1 MRDAQDCCLR
11 IIAFRIERM
20 KKSPLAIILLIVF
33 IDLIGFGMV
42 IPILPLYA
50 QSFAASEWQ
59 IGLLLGSY
67 SFMQFLASPILGGI
81 SDRFGRKP
89 VLLGSLLGSAAGYIL
104 MANAHS
110 LAMLFLARI
119 IAGISGASVAT
130 ASAYIADITPP
141 ENRSRRIGLIGAAFG
156 VGFVFGPALG
166 GFLSL
171 ISPVAPFWFA
181 AAVALANGLAVI
193 ALLPEPKQHA
203 DRLQSLKGAG
213 EIWSGSFGRW
223 LAFLVATYFVAIAG
237 FAIVT
242 MIYPQ
247 VSNRRF
253 NLTQSQISW
262 IFVVLGLV
270 GALIQG
276 GAIGR
281 LTKRFGDYR
290 LAVVGLAVM
299 AASLALMPLATTI
312 PLFLL
317 FTIGLAIGNSL
328 SQPTINAMASK
339 AAHAGVQGRV
349 LGTLQ
354 SAGSLGRVCGPAVGG
369 FLLASDHTR
378 PPIEYGNT
386 PFLMGALVMAFAFVV
401 SLALRGAEPAQTEPA
416 INVGQSYRRD

>member
-1 MRDAQDCCLR
+1 
-11 IIAFRIERM
+11 M
-20 KKSPLAIILLIVF
+20 KKSSLVIILLVVF
-33 IDLIGFGMV
+33 IDLIGFGMI

-50 QSFAASEWQ
+50 QGFAASEWQ

-67 SFMQFLASPILGGI
+67 SFMQFLASPVLGGI

-89 VLLGSLLGSAAGYIL
+89 VLLCSLLGSAIGYIL

-110 LAMLFLARI
+110 LFMLFAARI
-119 IAGISGASVAT
+119 IDGISGASVAT

-156 VGFVFGPALG
+156 IGFVLGPAIG
-166 GFLSL
+166 GLLSL

-181 AAVALANGLAVI
+181 AAIALANGAAVI
-193 ALLPEPKQHA
+193 AFLPEPKEHV
-203 DRLQSLKGAG
+203 DRLKNLENAR
-213 EIWSGSFGRW
+213 EVWSGSFGRW
-223 LAFLVATYFVAIAG
+223 LAVLVLTYFIAIAG

-242 MIYPQ
+242 MIFPQ
-247 VSNRRF
+247 VCNRRF
-253 NLTQSQISW
+253 NLGQAQISW
-262 IFVVLGLV
+262 LFVILGLV

-281 LTKRFGDYR
+281 LAKRFGDYK
-290 LAVVGLAVM
+290 LAVIGLAVM
-299 AASLALMPLATTI
+299 AASMALMPFGTTI

-317 FTIGLAIGNSL
+317 FTIGLGVGNSL

-339 AAHAGVQGRV
+339 AAHAGAQGRV
-349 LGTLQ
+349 LGALQ
-354 SAGSLGRVCGPAVGG
+354 SAGSLGRVCGPAMGG

-386 PFLMGALVMAFAFVV
+386 PFLIGGLVMALAFVV
-401 SLALRGAEPAQTEPA
+401 GLTLRKVERTEIQRP
-416 INVGQSYRRD
+416 IDVGQESYRGD

>member
-1 MRDAQDCCLR
+1 MPRR
-11 IIAFRIERM
+11 IISFRIERM
-20 KKSPLAIILLIVF
+20 KKSPLAIILFIVF
-33 IDLIGFGMV
+33 IDLIGFGMI

-89 VLLGSLLGSAAGYIL
+89 VLLCSLFGSSAGYIV

-110 LAMLFLARI
+110 LAMLFVARI

-141 ENRSRRIGLIGAAFG
+141 EDRSRRIGLIGAAFG
-156 VGFVFGPALG
+156 VGFVLGPAIG
-166 GFLSL
+166 GLLSL

-181 AAVALANGLAVI
+181 AVVALANGMAAI
-193 ALLPEPKQHA
+193 ALLPEPKEHA
-203 DRLQSLKGAG
+203 DRLQNLGDAR
-213 EIWSGSFGRW
+213 EVWSGSFGRW
-223 LAFLVATYFVAIAG
+223 LVFLVATYFVAIAG

-262 IFVVLGLV
+262 IFVALGLV

-281 LTKRFGDYR
+281 LVKRFGDYK

-299 AASLALMPLATTI
+299 AASMMLMPLGTTI

-369 FLLASDHTR
+369 FLLARDHAR
-378 PPIEYGNT
+378 PRIEYGNT
-386 PFLMGALVMAFAFVV
+386 PFLIGGLILALAFVV
-401 SLALRGAEPAQTEPA
+401 SLALRGVDRVQTEPA
-416 INVGQSYRRD
+416 IHIRRES

>member
-1 MRDAQDCCLR
+1 LRDAQDCCFR

-203 DRLQSLKGAG
+203 DRLQSLKGA

-416 INVGQSYRRD
+416 INVGQSFRRD